1 MLTYLAALSSFALMI
16 GIGILFRF
24 LSVASAWLILLF
36 ALCSLLLRLF
46 YRQASCRSLE
56 LKDFALALL
65 FAFGCSLLFRRLSHP
80 VDVHS
85 FCYLYLCSFVG
96 VVQYACSIRF
106 KTLIGR

>member
-46 YRQASCRSLE
+46 YR
-56 LKDFALALL
+56 
-65 FAFGCSLLFRRLSHP
+65 
-80 VDVHS
+80 
-85 FCYLYLCSFVG
+85 
-96 VVQYACSIRF
+96 
-106 KTLIGR
+106 

>member
-1 MLTYLAALSSFALMI
+1 MTQKKRQLSHFLNFYVFLTVELP
-16 GIGILFRF
+16 
-24 LSVASAWLILLF
+24 ASAWLILLF
-36 ALCSLLLRLF
+36 ALYSLLLRLF

-65 FAFGCSLLFRRLSHP
+65 FAFGCSLLLRRLSHP
-80 VDVHS
+80 VDVHG